1 MHSSKM
7 LKSTTIN
14 ILFCGTG
21 GQGVLTAAEVCGIVA
36 LLEGYH
42 VKKSEVHG
50 MAQRGGSVESHLR
63 FGKQVFS
70 TLIPQGK
77 ADYLVCFYKEEG
89 ERLKNFLSP
98 KGINLIQY
106 LGKAQVSL
114 EDKRYVN
121 TYLLG
126 VLSKYLP
133 IKEENWLKALEQIF
147 SSKNLAEN
155 KRIFQLGRTK

>member
-1 MHSSKM
+1 M

-21 GQGVLTAAEVCGIVA
+21 GQGVLTAAEVCGIAA
-36 LLEGYH
+36 LFEGYH

-70 TLIPQGK
+70 PLIPQGK
-77 ADYLVCFYKEEG
+77 ADYLVCFDQAEG

-106 LGKAQVSL
+106 LGKAQASL

-126 VLSKYLP
+126 VLSRYLP

-147 SSKNLAEN
+147 STKNLAEN
-155 KRIFQLGRTK
+155 KRIFLLGKNE

>member
-1 MHSSKM
+1 M
-7 LKSTTIN
+7 LKSKTLN

-21 GQGVLTAAEVCGIVA
+21 GQGVLTAAEVCGLSA
-36 LLEGYH
+36 LFEGYH

-70 TLIPQGK
+70 PLIPEGG
-77 ADYLVCFYKEEG
+77 ADYLVCFDQAEG
-89 ERLKNFLSP
+89 ERLKNFLAP

-106 LGKAQVSL
+106 LGKAQAAL

-155 KRIFQLGRTK
+155 KRIFLLGKSK

>member
-1 MHSSKM
+1 M

-21 GQGVLTAAEVCGIVA
+21 GQGVLTASEVCGLAA
-36 LLEGYH
+36 LFEGYH

-70 TLIPQGK
+70 PLIPQGK
-77 ADYLVCFYKEEG
+77 ADYLVCFDQVEG
-89 ERLKNFLSP
+89 ERLKKILAP

-106 LGKAQVSL
+106 LGKAQASL

-126 VLSKYLP
+126 VLSRYLP

-147 SSKNLAEN
+147 STKNLAEN
-155 KRIFQLGRTK
+155 KRIFLLGKGK

>member
-1 MHSSKM
+1 M
-7 LKSTTIN
+7 LKSTNIN

-21 GQGVLTAAEVCGIVA
+21 GQGVLTAAEVCGLAA
-36 LLEGYH
+36 LFEGYH

-63 FGKQVFS
+63 FGKEVFS
-70 TLIPQGK
+70 PLIPRGK

-106 LGKAQVSL
+106 LGKAQASL

-133 IKEENWLKALEQIF
+133 IKEENWLRALEQIF

-155 KRIFQLGRTK
+155 KRIFLLGKSK

>member
-1 MHSSKM
+1 M

-21 GQGVLTAAEVCGIVA
+21 GQGVLTAAEVCGIAA
-36 LLEGYH
+36 LFEGYH

-63 FGKQVFS
+63 FGKEVFS
-70 TLIPQGK
+70 PLIPQGK
-77 ADYLVCFYKEEG
+77 ADYLVCFDQTEG
-89 ERLKNFLSP
+89 ARLKNFLSP
-98 KGINLIQY
+98 KGINLIEY
-106 LGKAQVSL
+106 LGKAQASL

-147 SSKNLAEN
+147 LAKNLAEN
-155 KRIFQLGRTK
+155 KRIFLLGKSE